1 MTQPPA
7 PGSGSG
13 PQSASGL
20 LGGQTGRALVLADF
34 AKGGPGEGCPPG
46 PELAVAVAALS
57 GTEWRCPGAT
67 DAELTGLLNRWAA
80 VESWAAAGK
89 LGVARELL
97 RRRGGPVPNPRYGD
111 LPEVWD
117 EGTGHEVAGAMAM
130 SLPAADRLL
139 NLAWTLRARQ
149 RDGQR
154 AGHLVPGALV
164 PHLGQVAAG

>member
-1 MTQPPA
+1 MTQPPT

-97 RRRGGPVPNPRYGD
+97 RRRGIPVPNPVHGD
-111 LPEVWD
+111 LPELWD
-117 EGTGHEVAGAMAM
+117 EGTGHEVSVALAV
-130 SLPAADRLL
+130 SLPAADKLL
-139 NLAWTLRARQ
+139 NLA
-149 RDGQR
+149 
-154 AGHLVPGALV
+154 
-164 PHLGQVAAG
+164 